1 MPARPAVLF
10 RHRRERCAR
19 ALSRAVRRRA
29 GVQIQYQWHVPGQI
43 KGGGN
48 GQQRTEYGQQ
58 GSDDDDF
65 GAIQKISLI
74 DIVLSMTL
82 RAPDN
87 GE

>member
-1 MPARPAVLF
+1 MCIRDRCEGEQAF
-10 RHRRERCAR
+10 RFNISGT
-19 ALSRAVRRRA
+19 L
-29 GVQIQYQWHVPGQI
+29 PGQI